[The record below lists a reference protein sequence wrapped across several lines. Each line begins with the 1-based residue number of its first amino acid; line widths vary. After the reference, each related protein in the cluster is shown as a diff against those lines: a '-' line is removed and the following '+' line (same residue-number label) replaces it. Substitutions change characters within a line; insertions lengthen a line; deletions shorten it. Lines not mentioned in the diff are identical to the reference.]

1 MKQLRL
7 LMAAFAAVFSLC
19 ANAQDW
25 KGNTVADGTF
35 YLYNIGSGQWLCGGN
50 NWGTRA
56 SVNNT
61 GDIDFQIA
69 ASGTGYTLDS
79 QISNGGESHFLAP
92 VDADAAYVDGGAYE
106 WTFTQASRT
115 DGVIAYIISCDHGN
129 LFFSGEGTIVNIDTE
144 NGVGDNAQWVLVSLD
159 DRMAKLQ
166 AASETNPVN
175 ATFLIKDAGFGR
187 NDLRVS
193 AWTMEANNQNLDGRG
208 KPNNFNCA
216 ESWQS
221 AFTLTQNVTVPNG
234 KYQVTAQAAL
244 TDYTDA
250 YDGADYPVVYANEAS
265 APFKNMEGSDIRSN
279 METLSNSF
287 LIGKYTVGP
296 LEIAVVDGNI
306 TLGVR
311 GTRTN
316 TWCIWDNFQIF
327 YLGEVQDFS
336 AALQAAID
344 NVESFYGKLPAAVE
358 TEVKSFVDTQKA
370 SATNNEATQA
380 AISALNAKANE
391 LTAIVKAFDNAKA
404 YSYKSKY
411 YDAVKAMADVKDYK
425 EFAAGAHDKLVNALN
440 GFAIPLVD
448 INAVNAL
455 TTAEA
460 INEYVANIDAE
471 ARNFDDILR
480 AAGVEYINNAA
491 PVGDAKFNITFML
504 TNANL
509 DGLPAWNKCQGWESD
524 RNVEESNNQVM
535 YNTDRVASE
544 DGTKT
549 TFYEYWSKVPAAD
562 GLFTAYQKVELPVGK
577 YDYSCFAYANPDNLA
592 EATEA
597 NVKLYANDFE
607 GPAITSTI
615 LTPYNFT
622 FENAAAGEV
631 KLGLKALEGNT
642 FRWMGIGYVEL
653 FLNGITEEPIEP
665 EPQGDIVDLI
675 DRFTYTWNSEES
687 LTHNDDKSITFNGVQ
702 WGGLAAWLADN
713 DVPADWSNYEKLVFE
728 FAEPTTVNVQGFVQT
743 TTDNILYWG
752 NPGITKLECPLEGKD
767 VTKVNQVALQLSDP
781 ATIVITKIYLVKKSG
796 EEPAPEFALTF
807 DPKDGTEV
815 AVDDQIT
822 LTFDEE
828 AFLLYYTTDGSDPK
842 APTSNVISA
851 WGNEEKV
858 TVKGEGNFVIN
869 AYLENRKTDAQSE
882 VFTATYPIK
891 AVAPF
896 ALTFDPENGAEV
908 AVDDII
914 TMTFDGDAFR
924 CMYTTDGSD
933 PRTSMTVMEAMPNEF
948 IVVKG
953 EGEFVINAVL
963 ERYGSDEQSDIF
975 TSTYTIKAAEQPVV
989 KDLVL
994 TDDDAEAPA
1003 PGEYETV
1010 TYSRKFFKGYNTIVL
1025 PFEYTNL
1032 ELGADAV
1039 MKYEGTTKIGEE
1051 YHVQFTRMQD
1061 DQVLEA
1067 NVPYVV
1073 FVQNDKKLGKFDN
1086 NKTVVAPD
1094 DLTVLGGDFD
1104 LVGSY
1109 KAYAKGESPVKK
1121 GDYIFRIDLQK
1132 AAGGNEHKAYRAYL
1146 KNNTGL
1152 GSANIYMMVDGELT
1166 GIYNIENDENANGYI
1181 YNLNGQRVNDSQK
1194 GILIINGKKV
1204 VRK

>member
-1 MKQLRL
+1 
-7 LMAAFAAVFSLC
+7 MAAFAAVFSLC

-56 SVNNT
+56 SVNST

-92 VDADAAYVDGGAYE
+92 IDANAAYVDSGAYE

-265 APFKNMEGSDIRSN
+265 APFKNMEGSDIGSN

-287 LIGKYTVGP
+287 LTGKYTVGP

-370 SATNNEATQA
+370 NATNNEATQA

-391 LTAIVKAFDNAKA
+391 LVSISKAFANAMNMA
-404 YSYKSKY
+404 ANSYKSKY
-411 YDAVKAMADVKDYK
+411 YDAVKALADVKEYK
-425 EFAAGAHDKLVNALN
+425 ELEEGAHNKLEAALN
-440 GFAIPLVD
+440 DFAIPTID
-448 INAVNAL
+448 INILNTL

-460 INEYVANIDAE
+460 INEYVDKTDAD
-471 ARNFDDILR
+471 ARYADDMIR
-480 AAGVEYINNAA
+480 AAGIEYNNNAA
-491 PVGDAKFNITFML
+491 PVGDAKFNVSFIL
-504 TNANL
+504 INANL
-509 DGLPAWNKCQGWESD
+509 EGLPTWQKCQGWDTE
-524 RNVEESNNQVM
+524 RTTGNAQVM
-535 YNTDRVASE
+535 INERVFSE

-549 TFYEYWSKVPAAD
+549 AFYEYWSDPAAAD
-562 GLFTAYQKVELPVGK
+562 GVFTAYQNVTLPAAK
-577 YDYSCFAYANPDNLA
+577 YDVSCYAYANPDNVADATVSNVKLFANDTEGQLISSPILAPASVSFELA
-592 EATEA
+592 EAGD
-597 NVKLYANDFE
+597 VK
-607 GPAITSTI
+607 I
-615 LTPYNFT
+615 
-622 FENAAAGEV
+622 
-631 KLGLKALEGNT
+631 GLKALEGNT
-642 FRWMGIGYVEL
+642 MRWMGIGYVEL
-653 FLNGITEEPIEP
+653 IRNGITEEPIEP

-675 DRFTYTWNSEES
+675 DKFTYTWDSSET

-702 WGGLAAWLADN
+702 WGGMAAWIGGE
-713 DVPADWSNYEKLVFE
+713 DWSEYEKLVFE
-728 FAEPTTVNVQGFVQT
+728 FSEPTPVVAQGWIK
-743 TTDNILYWG
+743 NGEG
-752 NPGITKLECPLEGKD
+752 NEPAAYTWSEWTPGVTKLECPFEGKD
-767 VTKVNQVALQLSDP
+767 VSHIMQVALQLADP
-781 ATIVITKIYLVKKSG
+781 GTVNISKIYLVKKSG

-807 DPKDGTEV
+807 DPKDGTDV

-828 AFLLYYTTDGSDPK
+828 AFLLYYTIDGSDPK
-842 APTSNVISA
+842 APTSNTISA
-851 WGNEEKV
+851 WGTGEKV
-858 TVKGEGNFVIN
+858 TVKGEGNFVIK

-891 AVAPF
+891 A
-896 ALTFDPENGAEV
+896 AE
-908 AVDDII
+908 
-914 TMTFDGDAFR
+914 
-924 CMYTTDGSD
+924 
-933 PRTSMTVMEAMPNEF
+933 
-948 IVVKG
+948 
-953 EGEFVINAVL
+953 
-963 ERYGSDEQSDIF
+963 
-975 TSTYTIKAAEQPVV
+975 PVV

-1039 MKYEGTTKIGEE
+1039 MKYEGATKIGEE

-1073 FVQNDKKLGKFDN
+1073 FVNADKKLGKFDN
-1086 NKTVVAPD
+1086 KKTVVAPD

>member
-1 MKQLRL
+1 
-7 LMAAFAAVFSLC
+7 MAAFAAVFSLC

-56 SVNNT
+56 SVNST

-92 VDADAAYVDGGAYE
+92 IDANAAYVDSGAYE
-106 WTFTQASRT
+106 WTFTQASRS

-129 LFFSGEGTIVNIDTE
+129 LFFSGEGTIVDVDTE

-265 APFKNMEGSDIRSN
+265 APFKNMEGSDIGSN

-287 LIGKYTVGP
+287 LTGKYTVGP

-370 SATNNEATQA
+370 NATNNEATQA

-391 LTAIVKAFDNAKA
+391 LVSISKAFNNAMNMA
-404 YSYKSKY
+404 ANSYKSKY
-411 YDAVKAMADVKDYK
+411 YDAVKALADVKEYK
-425 EFAAGAHDKLVNALN
+425 ELEEGAHNKLEAALN
-440 GFAIPLVD
+440 DFALPAID
-448 INAVNAL
+448 VNVLNTL
-455 TTAEA
+455 TTADA
-460 INEYVANIDAE
+460 INEYVEKTNSDALY
-471 ARNFDDILR
+471 ADNKIL
-480 AAGVEYINNAA
+480 AAGIEYNNNAA
-491 PVGDAKFNITFML
+491 PVGDAKFNLTFL
-504 TNANL
+504 LVNANL
-509 DGLPAWNKCQGWESD
+509 EGLPTWQKCDGWFTD
-524 RNVEESNNQVM
+524 RTEGNAQVM
-535 YNTDRVASE
+535 VNERVASE

-549 TFYEYWSKVPAAD
+549 AFFEYWSNDAAND
-562 GLFTAYQKVELPVGK
+562 GVFTAYQKVLLPASK
-577 YDYSCFAYANPDNLA
+577 YDFSCYAYANPDNVA
-592 EATEA
+592 DATES
-597 NVKLYANDFE
+597 NVKLFANDTE
-607 GPAITSTI
+607 GQLISSTI
-615 LTPYNFT
+615 LAPASIS
-622 FENAAAGEV
+622 FELTEYSDV
-631 KLGLKALEGNT
+631 KIGLKALEGNT
-642 FRWMGIGYVEL
+642 MRWMGIGYVEL
-653 FLNGITEEPIEP
+653 IRNGITEEP
-665 EPQGDIVDLI
+665 V
-675 DRFTYTWNSEES
+675 
-687 LTHNDDKSITFNGVQ
+687 
-702 WGGLAAWLADN
+702 
-713 DVPADWSNYEKLVFE
+713 
-728 FAEPTTVNVQGFVQT
+728 
-743 TTDNILYWG
+743 
-752 NPGITKLECPLEGKD
+752 
-767 VTKVNQVALQLSDP
+767 
-781 ATIVITKIYLVKKSG
+781 
-796 EEPAPEFALTF
+796 EPAPEFALTF
-807 DPKDGTEV
+807 DPKDGTKV

-822 LTFDEE
+822 LTFDKE

-858 TVKGEGNFVIN
+858 TVKGEGNFVIK

-891 AVAPF
+891 A
-896 ALTFDPENGAEV
+896 AE
-908 AVDDII
+908 
-914 TMTFDGDAFR
+914 
-924 CMYTTDGSD
+924 
-933 PRTSMTVMEAMPNEF
+933 
-948 IVVKG
+948 
-953 EGEFVINAVL
+953 
-963 ERYGSDEQSDIF
+963 
-975 TSTYTIKAAEQPVV
+975 PVV

-1039 MKYEGTTKIGEE
+1039 MKYEGATKIGEE

-1073 FVQNDKKLGKFDN
+1073 FVNADKKLGKFDN
-1086 NKTVVAPD
+1086 KKTVVAPD

>member
-56 SVNNT
+56 SVNST

-92 VDADAAYVDGGAYE
+92 IDANAAYVDSGAYE

-265 APFKNMEGSDIRSN
+265 APFKNMEGSDIGSN

-287 LIGKYTVGP
+287 LTGKYTVGP

-370 SATNNEATQA
+370 NATNNEATQA

-391 LTAIVKAFDNAKA
+391 LVSISKAFANAMNMA
-404 YSYKSKY
+404 ANSYKSKY
-411 YDAVKAMADVKDYK
+411 YDAVKALADVKEYK
-425 EFAAGAHDKLVNALN
+425 ELEEGAHNKLEAALN
-440 GFAIPLVD
+440 DFAIPTID
-448 INAVNAL
+448 INILNTL

-460 INEYVANIDAE
+460 INEYVDKTDAD
-471 ARNFDDILR
+471 ARYADDMIR
-480 AAGVEYINNAA
+480 AAGIEYNNNAA
-491 PVGDAKFNITFML
+491 PVGDAKFNVSFIL
-504 TNANL
+504 INANL
-509 DGLPAWNKCQGWESD
+509 EGLPTWQKCQGWDTE
-524 RNVEESNNQVM
+524 RTTGNAQVM
-535 YNTDRVASE
+535 INERVFSE

-549 TFYEYWSKVPAAD
+549 AFYEYWSDPAAAD
-562 GLFTAYQKVELPVGK
+562 GVFTAYQNVTLPAAK
-577 YDYSCFAYANPDNLA
+577 YDVSCYAYANPDNVADATVSNVKLFANDTEGQLISSPILAPASVSFELA
-592 EATEA
+592 EAGD
-597 NVKLYANDFE
+597 VK
-607 GPAITSTI
+607 I
-615 LTPYNFT
+615 
-622 FENAAAGEV
+622 
-631 KLGLKALEGNT
+631 GLKALEGNT
-642 FRWMGIGYVEL
+642 MRWMGIGYVEL
-653 FLNGITEEPIEP
+653 IRNGITEEP
-665 EPQGDIVDLI
+665 V
-675 DRFTYTWNSEES
+675 
-687 LTHNDDKSITFNGVQ
+687 
-702 WGGLAAWLADN
+702 
-713 DVPADWSNYEKLVFE
+713 
-728 FAEPTTVNVQGFVQT
+728 
-743 TTDNILYWG
+743 
-752 NPGITKLECPLEGKD
+752 
-767 VTKVNQVALQLSDP
+767 
-781 ATIVITKIYLVKKSG
+781 
-796 EEPAPEFALTF
+796 EPAPEFALTF

-851 WGNEEKV
+851 RGNEEKV

-882 VFTATYPIK
+882 VFTATYP
-891 AVAPF
+891 
-896 ALTFDPENGAEV
+896 
-908 AVDDII
+908 
-914 TMTFDGDAFR
+914 
-924 CMYTTDGSD
+924 
-933 PRTSMTVMEAMPNEF
+933 
-948 IVVKG
+948 
-953 EGEFVINAVL
+953 
-963 ERYGSDEQSDIF
+963 
-975 TSTYTIKAAEQPVV
+975 IKAAEQPVV

-1039 MKYEGTTKIGEE
+1039 MKYEGATKIGEE

-1073 FVQNDKKLGKFDN
+1073 FVNADKKLGKFDN
-1086 NKTVVAPD
+1086 KKTVVAPD

>member
-56 SVNNT
+56 SVNST

-92 VDADAAYVDGGAYE
+92 VDANAAYVDSGAYE

-129 LFFSGEGTIVNIDTE
+129 LFFSGEGTIVNVDTE
-144 NGVGDNAQWVLVSLD
+144 NGVGDNAQWVLVSLE

-244 TDYTDA
+244 TDYTNA

-265 APFKNMEGSDIRSN
+265 APFKNMEESDRGTT
-279 METLSNSF
+279 MENLSNSF
-287 LIGKYTVGP
+287 LTGKYTVGP

-358 TEVKSFVDTQKA
+358 TEVKSFVDKQKA

-391 LTAIVKAFDNAKA
+391 LAPISKAFANAMNMA
-404 YSYKSKY
+404 ANSYKSKY
-411 YDAVKAMADVKDYK
+411 YDAVKALADVKEYK
-425 EFAAGAHDKLVNALN
+425 ELEEGAHAKLEAALNDFALPAIDVNAL
-440 GFAIPLVD
+440 
-448 INAVNAL
+448 NAL
-455 TTAEA
+455 TTADA
-460 INEYVANIDAE
+460 INEYVEKTNSDALY
-471 ARNFDDILR
+471 ADNKIL
-480 AAGVEYINNAA
+480 AAGIEYNNNAA
-491 PVGDAKFNITFML
+491 PVGDAKFNLTFL
-504 TNANL
+504 LVNANL
-509 DGLPAWNKCQGWESD
+509 EGLPIWKKCDGWFTD
-524 RNVEESNNQVM
+524 RTEGEGNAQVM
-535 YNTDRVASE
+535 VNERVASE

-549 TFYEYWSKVPAAD
+549 AFFEYWSNDAAND
-562 GLFTAYQKVELPVGK
+562 GVFTAYQKVLLPAAK
-577 YDYSCFAYANPDNLA
+577 YDVSCYAYANPDNVADATVSNVKLFANDTEGQLISSPILAPASVSFELA
-592 EATEA
+592 EAGD
-597 NVKLYANDFE
+597 VK
-607 GPAITSTI
+607 I
-615 LTPYNFT
+615 
-622 FENAAAGEV
+622 
-631 KLGLKALEGNT
+631 GLKALEGNT
-642 FRWMGIGYVEL
+642 MRWMGIGYVEL
-653 FLNGITEEPIEP
+653 FRNGITEEPVEP

-675 DRFTYTWNSEES
+675 DKFTYTWNSSET
-687 LTHNDDKSITFNGVQ
+687 LTHNDDKSITFNGAQ
-702 WGGLAAWLADN
+702 WGGMAAWIGGE
-713 DVPADWSNYEKLVFE
+713 DWSEYEKLVFE
-728 FAEPTTVNVQGFVQT
+728 FSEPTPVVAQGWIKNGEGEQPAAYT
-743 TTDNILYWG
+743 WSEWT
-752 NPGITKLECPLEGKD
+752 PGVTKLECPFEGKD
-767 VTKVNQVALQLSDP
+767 VSQIMQVALQLADP
-781 ATIVITKIYLVKKSG
+781 GTVNISKIYLVKKSG
-796 EEPAPEFALTF
+796 ETPAPEFALTF
-807 DPKDGTEV
+807 NPASGTEV
-815 AVDDQIT
+815 AVG
-822 LTFDEE
+822 DEIGFE
-828 AFLLYYTTDGSDPK
+828 WDSDKFQLWVTTDGSDP
-842 APTSNVISA
+842 ATSLTAMNLFP
-851 WGNEEKV
+851 NETVKV
-858 TVKGEGNFVIN
+858 TGEGEFVVK
-869 AYLENRKTDAQSE
+869 AVLEDSKADVKSDLY
-882 VFTATYPIK
+882 TATYPIK
-891 AVAPF
+891 AAQ
-896 ALTFDPENGAEV
+896 PE
-908 AVDDII
+908 
-914 TMTFDGDAFR
+914 
-924 CMYTTDGSD
+924 
-933 PRTSMTVMEAMPNEF
+933 
-948 IVVKG
+948 
-953 EGEFVINAVL
+953 
-963 ERYGSDEQSDIF
+963 
-975 TSTYTIKAAEQPVV
+975 V

-1003 PGEYETV
+1003 PGEYETI
-1010 TYSRKFFKGYNTIVL
+1010 TYDRMFFKGYNTIVL
-1025 PFEYTNL
+1025 PFDYTIA
-1032 ELGADAV
+1032 ELGADVV
-1039 MKYEGTTKIGEE
+1039 MKYEGAQFVPETEE
-1051 YHVQFTRMQD
+1051 YHVQFTRMKE
-1061 DQVLEA
+1061 DQVLQA
-1067 NVPYVV
+1067 NIPYVV
-1073 FVQNDKKLGKFDN
+1073 YVPVDKKLAGFEK
-1086 NKTVVAPD
+1086 NKTVVEPT
-1094 DLTVLGGDFD
+1094 DLTVLGGAFD
-1104 LVGSY
+1104 LIGSY
-1109 KAYAKGESPVKK
+1109 KAYAKGASPVLN

-1132 AAGGNEHKAYRAYL
+1132 AKGGNEHKAYRAYL
-1146 KNNTGL
+1146 KNNTGAEGVNL
-1152 GSANIYMMVDGELT
+1152 SIMVDGELT
-1166 GIYNIENDENANGYI
+1166 GIYNIQNAENADGII
-1181 YNLNGQRVNDSQK
+1181 YNLNGQRVNNAQK
-1194 GILIINGKKV
+1194 GIFIINGKKV